1 MNVLL
6 VAATDLEMKQASKH
20 LSATKHTLNR
30 PSKRVY
36 IEQLVTGIG
45 ITQTTFHLTKKL
57 LGESYDLVMNIG
69 ICGAFDTTLS
79 LGQVVRIYRDRFS
92 DWGLDNGL
100 EFTDVFDLGLELSMN
115 EPFDKGWIYDAPPLN
130 AISCHHLKSVSGFT
144 VNTIRTI
151 TPERSDPTLY
161 ADTESM
167 EGAAFLYVC
176 RKMKMPCLQIR
187 AVSNYVGDR
196 DKSRWDVDGAVK
208 NLNVVLSELF

>member
-1 MNVLL
+1 
-6 VAATDLEMKQASKH
+6 
-20 LSATKHTLNR
+20 
-30 PSKRVY
+30 
-36 IEQLVTGIG
+36 
-45 ITQTTFHLTKKL
+45 
-57 LGESYDLVMNIG
+57 MNIG
-69 ICGAFDTTLS
+69 ICGAFDTSLS

-196 DKSRWDVDGAVK
+196 DKSRWDIDGALK